1 MIKVEFTLGKLF
13 KLLQFKIKNDTSEYN
28 TKLITSN

>member
-1 MIKVEFTLGKLF
+1 MTKVEFTLGKLF
-13 KLLQFKIKNDTSEYN
+13 KLLQFKIKNDNSEYK